1 MVDTLKIS
9 RRLASAGAD
18 QALADA
24 IADEIGSA
32 AKAPD
37 LSHLVTRDELR
48 SELTQLEQ
56 RLVIKLGGM
65 MAIGLGAVAT
75 LVALF

>member
-1 MVDTLKIS
+1 MIDTLKIA

-18 QALADA
+18 PKLANA
-24 IADEIGSA
+24 IADEIGEVST
-32 AKAPD
+32 APD

-48 SELTQLEQ
+48 SELAQLEQ
-56 RLVIKLGGM
+56 RLVIKLGAM
-65 MAIGLGAVAT
+65 MAVGLGAVAT